1 MLHTLCVNL
10 RIVKVMPSAKHS
22 RVWYAYEKKNVT
34 MIHNNE
40 LCNETAAEVTP
51 EEVNT
56 HQARRK
62 R

>member
-1 MLHTLCVNL
+1 MNL

-40 LCNETAAEVTP
+40 LCNETAAKVTP

-56 HQARRK
+56 HQVRRK